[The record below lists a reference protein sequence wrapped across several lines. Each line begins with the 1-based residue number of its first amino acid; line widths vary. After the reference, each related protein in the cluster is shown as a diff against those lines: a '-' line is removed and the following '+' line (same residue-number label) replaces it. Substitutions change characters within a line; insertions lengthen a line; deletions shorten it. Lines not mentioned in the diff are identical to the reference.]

1 MRGKIAEHLGALR
14 ERAAGLR
21 VREERE
27 RGEAGE
33 RALLLEGPSGGN
45 LLRYERMHE
54 LAFHR
59 AYGAF
64 LKGRQEAAETGGVP
78 GAPSEAIVG
87 ALRDA
92 IRADGGGLVAGRG
105 PEAAPPEPPRAGP
118 EGAVSGWPRT
128 LAGSLAPN
136 EAKAPAPVVAS
147 DQLGTITVSQGGG
160 VAAEGRDASATL

>member
-21 VREERE
+21 VREEQE
-27 RGEAGE
+27 RAEAGE
-33 RALLLEGPSGGN
+33 RALLLEGPSGAN

-64 LKGRQEAAETGGVP
+64 LKGRQEAAETGLLP
-78 GAPSEAIVG
+78 GAPSEAIEAGLFDAMVKEG
-87 ALRDA
+87 RDS
-92 IRADGGGLVAGRG
+92 VAGRG
-105 PEAAPPEPPRAGP
+105 PEAAPPEPPSAGP
-118 EGAVSGWPRT
+118 EGTVSGWPRT
-128 LAGSLAPN
+128 LSASLAPN

-147 DQLGTITVSQGGG
+147 DRPGT
-160 VAAEGRDASATL
+160 